1 MSGGSADNGLLDS
14 TEIYRMET
22 SQWKLLEK
30 AKLPGLLWAGRI
42 ANVDNVLYYAGGQID
57 HMKNAKTATDI
68 LAWDPDT
75 ETWLQT
81 GDMVV
86 PRQAHAMVAVSDP
99 ENFCKPSTTTTTT
112 TFTTT
117 TITSATSATNTDGM
131 RSVLQKV
138 DCIPV
143 EEVTSSTGQTETK
156 YPPFIDIFLNPGRSE
171 EKARIVEHQRNISS
185 QYFSRLSLVY
195 SALFRLLWH
204 SSPPCS
210 PQSGLPSLS
219 LLRSCHLAG
228 RQVDCAQL
236 FTKVPTDTG
245 LCCALNTADILK
257 KSEYGRLV
265 QSLQEVTSTAVQNRT
280 AVAQHF

>member
-1 MSGGSADNGLLDS
+1 MHFRGSFF
-14 TEIYRMET
+14 
-22 SQWKLLEK
+22 LEK
-30 AKLPGLLWAGRI
+30 VSTLDLVTVLGGVELLHEL
-42 ANVDNVLYYAGGQID
+42 VVLLG
-57 HMKNAKTATDI
+57 DI
-68 LAWDPDT
+68 RL
-75 ETWLQT
+75 
-81 GDMVV
+81 
-86 PRQAHAMVAVSDP
+86 
-99 ENFCKPSTTTTTT
+99 
-112 TFTTT
+112 
-117 TITSATSATNTDGM
+117 
-131 RSVLQKV
+131 
-138 DCIPV
+138 
-143 EEVTSSTGQTETK
+143 GQTETK

-265 QSLQEVTSTAVQNRT
+265 QSLQEVTSTAVQNRA